1 MIKKY
6 STENILEGT
15 YYRSTNRYPQD
26 GLITYA
32 TKRPEIWVGENAEAY
47 AVKVR
52 PIYNPSD
59 PKTWGKDFWATIAV
73 SHSD

>member
-15 YYRSTNRYPQD
+15 YYRSTNRYPMD
-26 GLITYA
+26 GLINYA
-32 TKRPEIWVGENAEAY
+32 SKRHYWVGENATAY
-47 AVKVR
+47 VVRVR
-52 PIYNPSD
+52 PIYDPSN